1 MATYIPVE
9 SNDSFTTI
17 SDFDDESELEYKMK
31 QKQDVLNEHYS
42 EYLEIKKN
50 YSKIKNSKKLVAVKD
65 QTKKTLNIWIDWI
78 FGVVSK
84 LLKKLNKI

>member
-1 MATYIPVE
+1 MTTNIPVE

-17 SDFDDESELEYKMK
+17 SDFDAVDELEYKIQ
-31 QKQDVLNEHYS
+31 QKQDILDEHYT
-42 EYLEIKKN
+42 EYLTFKKTH
-50 YSKIKNSKKLVAVKD
+50 SKLKNSKRLVAVKD
-65 QTKKTLNIWIDWI
+65 QTKKTINNWIDWI